1 MTKKKGVHKG
11 ENFPPCTEE
20 DAFPSSVSFPFYI
33 FSILFYLRRRLYV
46 FVYAVGCLFFLPQL
60 VFVLFFVLCFWGLL
74 GGKYP
79 PNCCLR
85 DRGEVKRGEKGVW
98 MFSGFWISFRE

>member
-33 FSILFYLRRRLYV
+33 FSILFYLHRRLFV
-46 FVYAVGCLFFLPQL
+46 FVYAVSCLFFLPQL
-60 VFVLFFVLCFWGLL
+60 VFVLFFAFYLS
-74 GGKYP
+74 GGY
-79 PNCCLR
+79 
-85 DRGEVKRGEKGVW
+85 KGVYPLIAVYRIDPHVASQHQ
-98 MFSGFWISFRE
+98 MRMKN